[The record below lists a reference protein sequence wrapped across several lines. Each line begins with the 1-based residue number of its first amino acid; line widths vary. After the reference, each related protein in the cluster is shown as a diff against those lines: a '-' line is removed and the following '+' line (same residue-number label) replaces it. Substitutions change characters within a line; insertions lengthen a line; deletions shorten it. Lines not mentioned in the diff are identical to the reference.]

1 MTGLSRQIFKNA
13 GRASIDVAE
22 ALGNL
27 LVAEILDPG
36 NEFYVVSAWISDVP
50 VLDNSAGAFSMLDP
64 EWEER
69 WLYLSEVLVTLMKRN
84 VLVRVKTNED
94 PHNRAFVERLE
105 SRAATAGTAE
115 QCQVRSRA
123 DAHSKGIAG
132 GTFALRGSMNLTYNG
147 LREREETVEIDVDT
161 EAVATL
167 RLEFSAEWKSGIA
180 A

>member
-1 MTGLSRQIFKNA
+1 MTDLSRQIFKSA

-36 NEFYVVSAWISDVP
+36 NEFYVVSAWITDVP
-50 VLDNSAGAFSMLDP
+50 VLDNTAGAFSALDP

-84 VLVRVKTNED
+84 VTVRVKTNED
-94 PHNRAFVERLE
+94 PHNRAFVERLGT
-105 SRAATAGTAE
+105 RAAAADTAA
-115 QCQVRSRA
+115 QCQIRSHP
-123 DAHSKGIAG
+123 DAHSKGIVG
-132 GTFALRGSMNLTYNG
+132 GTFALRGSMNLTYKG

-161 EAVATL
+161 EGVSTL
-167 RLEFSAEWKSGIA
+167 RLEFSAEWKSGVSA
-180 A
+180 